1 VLSAGSAAGIGG
13 RLAPLLGRLGDALG
27 AEGVNVG
34 SVVSIFSGET
44 ALAVAPA
51 PVGRTPAVVI
61 VARTS
66 QAASARAA
74 LASLAV
80 PLAQL
85 FSTGG
90 SASSQA
96 PVLSPHQVGAATVE
110 QVALTPGLQLDY
122 AVTNGLV
129 IVSTQLSAVSSLL
142 ERRASLSSDAG
153 YRATLPDSP
162 SRVTSL
168 LFLDFSQLLYL
179 GEQTGL
185 TQGTRYRALA
195 ADLARIRTAG
205 LESTG
210 GEADTTAELLL
221 QIS

>member
-1 VLSAGSAAGIGG
+1 
-13 RLAPLLGRLGDALG
+13 
-27 AEGVNVG
+27 
-34 SVVSIFSGET
+34 
-44 ALAVAPA
+44 VA
-51 PVGRTPAVVI
+51 I

-66 QAASARAA
+66 HPGAARAA

-85 FSTGG
+85 LAPAG
-90 SASSQA
+90 SSSSS
-96 PVLSPHQVGAATVE
+96 SPGAGLTQHQVGSETVE
-110 QVALTPGLQLDY
+110 QISLSPGLQLDY
-122 AVTNGLV
+122 AVTNDLV
-129 IVSTQLSAVSSLL
+129 IVSTQLRAVASVI
-142 ERRASLSSDAG
+142 ERKGSLSSDAG

-162 SRVTSL
+162 TGVTSL

-195 ADLARIRTAG
+195 ADLARIRAAG